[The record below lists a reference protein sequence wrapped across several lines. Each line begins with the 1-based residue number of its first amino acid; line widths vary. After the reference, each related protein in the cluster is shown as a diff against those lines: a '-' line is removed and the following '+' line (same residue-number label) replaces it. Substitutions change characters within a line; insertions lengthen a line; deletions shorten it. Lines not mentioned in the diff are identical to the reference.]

1 MVGTRIATGDLGIL
15 HTSYT
20 GEHVFLNAILP
31 PTAPVA
37 LCRSAEKFHQTLF
50 IKITHW
56 RLATWLNPL
65 RMLEPQVVA
74 NLLAELGKSMNLT
87 RRDRCAVQ
95 IFDPVARCVHRSRL
109 VGTHMGPGSAES
121 SVEFPDSD
129 RRRNQHPDTRRQV
142 FLSRAW

>member
-1 MVGTRIATGDLGIL
+1 
-15 HTSYT
+15 
-20 GEHVFLNAILP
+20 
-31 PTAPVA
+31 
-37 LCRSAEKFHQTLF
+37 
-50 IKITHW
+50 
-56 RLATWLNPL
+56 
-65 RMLEPQVVA
+65 
-74 NLLAELGKSMNLT
+74 LLAELGKSMNLT

-121 SVEFPDSD
+121 SLEFPDSD